1 MELIDQ
7 SGGAFEQKRASA
19 ELYFSTKERA
29 FRILDSAA
37 KMVRDTRLPTDV

>member
-1 MELIDQ
+1 VELIDQ
-7 SGGAFEQKRASA
+7 SGGALEQKRASA
-19 ELYFSTKERA
+19 ELYFSTERA